1 MGPSGP
7 AVRFPTPRP
16 PPQGGGRD
24 ALVLVSVLFLAA
36 CGKTSGEASKAEVD
50 AAPVYVSPDPAVEAL
65 WVRAAQDGGDGDD
78 LARLA
83 DREGASGLAARGET
97 DPGMRAVAVRALA
110 FAPEPGMFEGLPLLA
125 QVAGGKSDVE
135 ANAALDSAIDLAARP
150 RRALDPDDAI
160 ELTKGCELLLALA
173 SDSSAARAR
182 RVKAIRALRMLADA
196 DKGAFD
202 AGAIPTDLDAP

>member
-1 MGPSGP
+1 MRRTAGD
-7 AVRFPTPRP
+7 
-16 PPQGGGRD
+16 GGRH
-24 ALVLVSVLFLAA
+24 ALISILALLLVA
-36 CGKTSGEASKAEVD
+36 CGKTSGDASKAEVD

-97 DPGMRAVAVRALA
+97 DPAMRAVAVRALA

-125 QVAGGKSDVE
+125 EVAAGKDDGAAS
-135 ANAALDSAIDLAARP
+135 AALDSAIDLAARP

-160 ELTKGCELLLALA
+160 ELTKGCSLLLALV
-173 SDSSAARAR
+173 SDSGAARAR
-182 RVKAIRALRMLADA
+182 RVKAIRALRMLADR
-196 DKGAFD
+196 GAFD
-202 AGAIPTDLDAP
+202 AGAIPTELDAR